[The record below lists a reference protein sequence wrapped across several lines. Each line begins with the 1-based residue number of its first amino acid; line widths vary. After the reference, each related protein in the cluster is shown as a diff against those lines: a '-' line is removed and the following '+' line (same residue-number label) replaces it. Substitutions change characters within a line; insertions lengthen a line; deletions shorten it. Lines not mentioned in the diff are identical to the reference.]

1 MEAGSFA
8 EWYEQRYRG
17 LLGAVAVA
25 TGSLDEARD
34 ATDEAFCRAL
44 ARWSRV
50 RAMTSPEAW
59 TYRVA
64 INVHRRRQR
73 RHSMEQRLLARG
85 GRPPVVQLP
94 DEFEIWHSVAQLPPR
109 QRAVVA
115 LRYIAD
121 MTEADIATAL
131 GVARGTVASNLH
143 DALGALERSLREPAT
158 TEDANHG

>member
-1 MEAGSFA
+1 VVEAVGAFA
-8 EWYEQRYRG
+8 EWYEAKYRR

-25 TGSLDEARD
+25 VGDIDEARE

-50 RAMTSPEAW
+50 EKMVAPEAW

-64 INVHRRRQR
+64 LNVHRRRAR
-73 RHSMEQRLLARG
+73 RRALEARFVSTA
-85 GRPPVVQLP
+85 RPPVAEWPV
-94 DEFEIWHSVAQLPPR
+94 DSEIWSAVARLPPR
-109 QRAVVA
+109 QRAVIA
-115 LRYIAD
+115 LRFVAD

-143 DALGALERSLREPAT
+143 DALRALRQAEIEESR
-158 TEDANHG
+158 HG